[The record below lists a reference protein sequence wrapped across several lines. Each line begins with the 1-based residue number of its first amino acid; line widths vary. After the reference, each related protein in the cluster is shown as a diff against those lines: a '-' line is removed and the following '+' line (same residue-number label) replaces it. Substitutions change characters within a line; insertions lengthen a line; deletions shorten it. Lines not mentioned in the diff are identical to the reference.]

1 MVKKTQYLLV
11 HSLAQPARTRV
22 QNIIN
27 HIIRD
32 YDVFDMRG
40 IDPHITLKYYIGKR
54 HLAALEKICADVARR
69 HRRAKFSVG
78 GVGDFGKR
86 VLFLNVKPS
95 TAFTAMY
102 NDLFT
107 KLKENYIPLDTNE
120 ERGIHFHVT
129 LAQGI
134 RATDFPKIRTQVMKQ
149 QLKFNLELGALTILE
164 FSEGNFSIH
173 KKFTFARR

>member
-1 MVKKTQYLLV
+1 MVKKVQYLLV
-11 HSLAQPARTRV
+11 HTLASPAKTRV

-32 YDVFDMRG
+32 YDVFDMCG

-54 HLAALEKICADVARR
+54 HLTALEKICADVARR

-78 GVGDFGKR
+78 GVGDFGKQ

-107 KLKENYIPLDTNE
+107 KIKENDIPLDTNE

-134 RATDFPKIRTQVMKQ
+134 RASDFSKIRAQARKQ
-149 QLKFNLELGALTILE
+149 SLKFNLELGTLTILK
-164 FSEGNFSIH
+164 FSEGKFSIH
-173 KKFTFARR
+173 KKFTFDRR